1 MKIAVAGGVG
11 AGKSTE
17 AALLSRESG
26 IPVYAGDAIA
36 HGYASEDVSTE
47 NGRFRRTPEE
57 ERELIDAILAEPDWI
72 WEGVRRE
79 EQERF
84 YAEAD
89 VILLLDFP
97 FPVRAE
103 RIVRRLLLSALG
115 IRHLPYPT
123 TFSEQLRW
131 TKTYSSET
139 EIPAEYRTKVL
150 PIRTN
155 RDLKR
160 ARKEILDNRK

>member
-17 AALLSRESG
+17 AAVLSRESG
-26 IPVYAGDAIA
+26 IPVYAGDEIA

-57 ERELIDAILAEPDWI
+57 ERELVEAILSEPDWI
-72 WEGVRRE
+72 WEGVRRK

-89 VILLLDFP
+89 VILLLDFS
-97 FPVRAE
+97 FPVRAG
-103 RIVRRLLLSALG
+103 RILWRHLLSALG
-115 IRHLPYPT
+115 IRRLPYPGVM
-123 TFSEQLRW
+123 SEQLHM
-131 TKTYSSET
+131 TKAYSSET

-150 PIRTN
+150 SIRTN
-155 RDLKR
+155 QDLQR
-160 ARKEILDNRK
+160 ARKEILENRK